1 MFVDKCKILKVIKL
15 KFAFR
20 ITCMVSD
27 DRSLIFAFDDKC
39 IKKFSIVELM
49 AERQEYIHNQQQSLN
64 IIVRC
69 RVFYK

>member
-39 IKKFSIVELM
+39 IKKISIVELM
-49 AERQEYIHNQQQSLN
+49 AERPEYKHKQQQSLFS
-64 IIVRC
+64 IVRS
-69 RVFYK
+69 RVFYQ